1 MDARALQARLR
12 NFAIERNWQQF
23 HTPKNLVSA
32 LLVEA
37 AELAEIFQWMTP
49 AQSEQAHCDSLLKE
63 QIADE
68 IADVMLYLLQIAD
81 YTNIDLDLAVERK
94 IEKNAIKHALN

>member
-1 MDARALQARLR
+1 MDTRALQVRLR
-12 NFAIERNWQQF
+12 TFATERNWQQF

-32 LLVEA
+32 LVVEA

-49 AQSEQAHCDSLLKE
+49 AQSEQAHCDSSTKE
-63 QIADE
+63 WIADE
-68 IADVMLYLLQIAD
+68 LADVMLYLLQIAD